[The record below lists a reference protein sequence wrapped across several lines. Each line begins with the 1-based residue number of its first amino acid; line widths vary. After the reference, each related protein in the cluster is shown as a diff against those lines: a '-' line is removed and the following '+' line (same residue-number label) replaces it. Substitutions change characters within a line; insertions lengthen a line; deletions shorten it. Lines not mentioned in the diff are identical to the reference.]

1 MRMNTRRRAPIGYE
15 SAVHDDDDWVGTPPE
30 GRRVSDPERAAFWR
44 AQTQR
49 YMIGAGLLMA
59 IVVALLV
66 VLLAT

>member
-1 MRMNTRRRAPIGYE
+1 VNTRRGPASGYE
-15 SAVHDDDDWVGTPPE
+15 SVVDDDDWVGTPPE

-66 VLLAT
+66 VLLVT

>member
-1 MRMNTRRRAPIGYE
+1 MNTRVRAAIGYE
-15 SAVHDDDDWVGTPPE
+15 SAVDDDDWVGTPPE
-30 GRRVSDPERAAFWR
+30 GRHVSDPERAAFWR

-59 IVVALLV
+59 IVVVLLI